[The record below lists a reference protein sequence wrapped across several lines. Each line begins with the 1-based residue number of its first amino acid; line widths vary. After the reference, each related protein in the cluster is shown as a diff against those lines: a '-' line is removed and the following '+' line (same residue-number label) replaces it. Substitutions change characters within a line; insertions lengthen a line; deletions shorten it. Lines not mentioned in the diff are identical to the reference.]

1 VSGGTRARILAWGR
15 VVDGRGDL
23 AGVDAAWSELVRRGA
38 RTVDLTIDPLHA
50 GWDAP
55 IEPNHFRSGC
65 APLEALAHADE
76 LIRDG
81 RAEAV
86 RIRGEDL
93 LRTRY
98 ANDKAARQRLMAIY
112 GDACPL
118 PEAYTLLAR
127 AFMRLHGLNDA
138 RFRRLA
144 ERLFENYTLTAK
156 RDRAY
161 TPPRS
166 EAFSEVTDLF
176 RAVDCANPV
185 VDFAGAVVLGRD
197 DLRESRGPRV
207 LGVGVGRTAGDGPD
221 HADEIARYE
230 HLAAACRDAG
240 ARAGVDFSA
249 EFRAGGAVL
258 EAYTCFPV
266 APLGFLLASG
276 IAPNID
282 AIDDVLT
289 QREITITGGMNLA
302 RAPWN
307 NPALNALIA
316 ACERLA
322 ASGGAALAGVH
333 GNGGLGYRQGFA
345 IIGR

>member
-1 VSGGTRARILAWGR
+1 LIPGARILAWGR

-23 AGVDAAWSELVRRGA
+23 TGVDAAWSELVRRGA
-38 RTVDLTIDPLHA
+38 RTAELTIDPLHA
-50 GWDAP
+50 GWDTP

-65 APLEALAHADE
+65 APVEALAHADE
-76 LIRDG
+76 LIRSG

-98 ANDKAARQRLMAIY
+98 ANDKATRQRLMAIY

-118 PEAYTLLAR
+118 PEAYTILAR
-127 AFMRLHGLNDA
+127 AFMRLHGIDTK
-138 RFRRLA
+138 RFRGLA
-144 ERLFENYTLTAK
+144 ARLFENYTITAK
-156 RDRAY
+156 RDGAY
-161 TPPRS
+161 TPPRP
-166 EAFSEVTDLF
+166 EAFGEVTDLF
-176 RAVDCANPV
+176 HAVDCANPV
-185 VDFAGAVVLGRD
+185 VDFAGAIVLGRD
-197 DLRESRGPRV
+197 GLGTSTSPRV
-207 LGVGVGRTAGDGPD
+207 LGVGLGQTTGDGPD
-221 HADEIARYE
+221 HAEKIARYE
-230 HLAAACRDAG
+230 HLAAACRA
-240 ARAGVDFSA
+240 ACAQAGVDFA
-249 EFRAGGAVL
+249 DEFRVGGALL

-282 AIDDVLT
+282 AIDDVLS

-316 ACERLA
+316 ACERLG
-322 ASGGAALAGVH
+322 ASGGPALAGVH

-345 IIGR
+345 ILGR